1 MKWTFILFLLFSFQG
16 FCQNIDSKSS
26 EIEMNKYDT
35 NQLNQLLNSWHIAAA
50 QANFEHYFTATTSNF
65 VFLGTAPGER
75 WIKPEFMAFCK
86 PYFDKGKAWDFKPS
100 NRNWQFTADG
110 KVAYFDEDLQTWME
124 GCRGSGICVVENGQ
138 WKIAYYNLTV
148 LIENDKIKPFIKLRK
163 H

>member
-1 MKWTFILFLLFSFQG
+1 MKNSIFVFILISLGLTGWS
-16 FCQNIDSKSS
+16 QNSNKDFNSLDQLISLDQMID
-26 EIEMNKYDT
+26 N
-35 NQLNQLLNSWHIAAA
+35 WHIAAA
-50 QANFEHYFTATTSNF
+50 QANFDAYFSATSANF

-75 WIKPEFMAFCK
+75 WAKPEFMAFCK

-100 NRNWQFTADG
+100 NRNWQFAADG

-124 GCRGSGICVVENGQ
+124 GCRGSGICVLENGQ

>member
-1 MKWTFILFLLFSFQG
+1 MKNSIFVFMLISLGLTGWS
-16 FCQNIDSKSS
+16 QNSNKDFNSLDYLISLDQMID
-26 EIEMNKYDT
+26 N
-35 NQLNQLLNSWHIAAA
+35 WHIAAA
-50 QANFEHYFTATTSNF
+50 QANFDAYFSATSANF

-75 WIKPEFMAFCK
+75 WAKPEFMAFCK

-100 NRNWQFTADG
+100 NRNWQFAADG

-124 GCRGSGICVVENGQ
+124 GCRGSGICVLENGQ

>member
-1 MKWTFILFLLFSFQG
+1 MKNSLFVFILISLGLTGWS
-16 FCQNIDSKSS
+16 QNSNKDFNSLDQLISLDQMID
-26 EIEMNKYDT
+26 N
-35 NQLNQLLNSWHIAAA
+35 WHIAAA
-50 QANFEHYFTATTSNF
+50 QAKFEAYFSATSVNF

-75 WIKPEFMAFCK
+75 WTKPEFMAFCK

-100 NRNWQFTADG
+100 NRNWQFAADG

-124 GCRGSGICVVENGQ
+124 GCRGSGICVLENGQ

-148 LIENDKIKPFIKLRK
+148 LIENDKIKKFIKLRK

>member
-1 MKWTFILFLLFSFQG
+1 MKNSLFVFILISLGLTGWS
-16 FCQNIDSKSS
+16 QNSNKDFNSLDQLISLDQMID
-26 EIEMNKYDT
+26 N
-35 NQLNQLLNSWHIAAA
+35 WHIAAA
-50 QANFEHYFTATTSNF
+50 QAKFEAYFSATSVNF

-75 WIKPEFMAFCK
+75 WTKPEFMAFCK
-86 PYFDKGKAWDFKPS
+86 PYFDKGKAWDFEPS
-100 NRNWQFTADG
+100 NRNWQFAADG

-124 GCRGSGICVVENGQ
+124 GCRGSGICVLENGQ

>member
-1 MKWTFILFLLFSFQG
+1 MKNSLFVFILISLGITGWS
-16 FCQNIDSKSS
+16 QNSNKDFNSLDQLISLDQMID
-26 EIEMNKYDT
+26 N
-35 NQLNQLLNSWHIAAA
+35 WHIAAA
-50 QANFEHYFTATTSNF
+50 QAKFEAYFSATSVNF

-75 WIKPEFMAFCK
+75 WTKPEFMAFCK

-100 NRNWQFTADG
+100 NRNWQFAADG

>member
-1 MKWTFILFLLFSFQG
+1 MKNSIFVFILISLGLTGWS
-16 FCQNIDSKSS
+16 QNSNKDFNSLDQLISLDQMID
-26 EIEMNKYDT
+26 N
-35 NQLNQLLNSWHIAAA
+35 WHIAAA
-50 QANFEHYFTATTSNF
+50 QANFEAYFSITNANF

-75 WIKPEFMAFCK
+75 WTKPEFMAFCK
-86 PYFDKGKAWDFKPS
+86 PYFDKGKAWDFKSS
-100 NRNWQFTADG
+100 NRNWQFAADG

-124 GCRGSGICVVENGQ
+124 GCRGSGICVLENGQ

>member
-1 MKWTFILFLLFSFQG
+1 MKNSLFVFILISLGLTGWS
-16 FCQNIDSKSS
+16 QNSNKDFNSLDQLISLDQMID
-26 EIEMNKYDT
+26 N
-35 NQLNQLLNSWHIAAA
+35 WHIAAA
-50 QANFEHYFTATTSNF
+50 QAKFEAYFSATSVNF

-75 WIKPEFMAFCK
+75 WTKPEFMAFCK

-100 NRNWQFTADG
+100 NRNWQFAADG

-124 GCRGSGICVVENGQ
+124 GCRGSGICVLENGQ